1 MRSEYKIVICSA
13 ALLAAAC
20 SKSVMPEA
28 PSAMPQEEWVNNES
42 LLVPISFGQDN
53 YSIISK
59 AAITPE
65 TVEGTQFGIYGVDLG
80 TDEEWGADVKS
91 VLMYNKVGQ
100 YTVADGKSTI
110 QFVDE
115 TGAPASYYYPLV
127 TENNFTFYGYH
138 TSNSL
143 ITEDPAAQNGYW
155 EGDAFY
161 TDVKLGS
168 VDVLWAKASAHD
180 ISGKDENGE
189 DMTVQGFN
197 ASYSRWSRKWY
208 PDSYSDHEPSFT
220 FSHLTSALHF
230 YAVAE
235 DADAEA
241 TLDGKLS
248 IYNLYI
254 KNLPAVAR
262 LCIADKSGEEEGTL
276 AAVGDNDTLYM
287 YNGADYLNLSVYP
300 KAGAGAEIGEG
311 LFILPQ
317 SAEGMTVNFNLLNPD
332 GSLYLVTR
340 DLPKPANGVF
350 EAGKSYEFK
359 IIVKS
364 IEEIVIQAIVKSW
377 EPGFVAD
384 GDNTVD
390 ILG

>member
-1 MRSEYKIVICSA
+1 M
-13 ALLAAAC
+13 
-20 SKSVMPEA
+20 
-28 PSAMPQEEWVNNES
+28 
-42 LLVPISFGQDN
+42 
-53 YSIISK
+53 
-59 AAITPE
+59 
-65 TVEGTQFGIYGVDLG
+65 
-80 TDEEWGADVKS
+80 
-91 VLMYNKVGQ
+91 
-100 YTVADGKSTI
+100 
-110 QFVDE
+110 
-115 TGAPASYYYPLV
+115 
-127 TENNFTFYGYH
+127 
-138 TSNSL
+138 
-143 ITEDPAAQNGYW
+143 
-155 EGDAFY
+155 
-161 TDVKLGS
+161 
-168 VDVLWAKASAHD
+168 
-180 ISGKDENGE
+180 
-189 DMTVQGFN
+189 
-197 ASYSRWSRKWY
+197 
-208 PDSYSDHEPSFT
+208 
-220 FSHLTSALHF
+220 
-230 YAVAE
+230 
-235 DADAEA
+235 
-241 TLDGKLS
+241 
-248 IYNLYI
+248 
-254 KNLPAVAR
+254 
-262 LCIADKSGEEEGTL
+262 